1 MVRFLVGAQ
10 LEVASGKLTAEQ
22 FKDIIE
28 DPDRWR
34 ALYPAP
40 PEGLY
45 LMNVSYL

>member
-10 LEVASGKLTAEQ
+10 LEVSSGKLTADQ
-22 FKDIIE
+22 FKNIIK
-28 DPDRWR
+28 DPGQRR